1 MVVMARRHRRHDHR
15 RRAAAQGA
23 QIPNVHRS
31 SAPIRSARSSAAA
44 PRSSTYK
51 VEGIGYDFIPDVLDR
66 SLVDEWVKT
75 TDQPSFLL
83 ARRLIRE
90 EGLLV
95 GGSSGSA
102 MYAALQAAPRLKAG
116 QNCVVVLCPTASATT

>member
-1 MVVMARRHRRHDHR
+1 MVVMGAGTGGIDHR
-15 RRAAAQGA
+15 RCPAPEAAQ
-23 QIPNVHRS
+23 PEVHHRRRRS
-31 SAPIRSARSSAAA
+31 GRLDLGGGTEVG
-44 PRSSTYK
+44 TYK

-95 GGSSGSA
+95 GGVR
-102 MYAALQAAPRLKAG
+102 AARRCTPRCRPRRA
-116 QNCVVVLCPTASATT
+116 